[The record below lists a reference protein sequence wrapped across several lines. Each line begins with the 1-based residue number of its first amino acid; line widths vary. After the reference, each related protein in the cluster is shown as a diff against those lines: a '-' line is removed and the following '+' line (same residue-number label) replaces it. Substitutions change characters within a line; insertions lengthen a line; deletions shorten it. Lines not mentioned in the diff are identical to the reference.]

1 MKFQYALDESEH
13 WQRLSFINTPVLDHS
28 PLLSTETML
37 TVRAGLRK
45 LSSEDRWQEGDRQS
59 CRMVRQGEKITTHC
73 MQKTRCKCSR
83 RHCFTS
89 QDTWWTERNS
99 SGQTITGGSMSV
111 VPMEQSHYLSHGKRD
126 VMMHEHIT
134 FHCSWRLDI
143 YEVGKKDQLSS
154 KHIYTK
160 KYHWYCPKNITKIP
174 AIRMQDLFSVV
185 VLHE

>member
-37 TVRAGLRK
+37 TVRAGLMK

-111 VPMEQSHYLSHGKRD
+111 WFPWSKAIIYPMGRGTWWCMNTSPSIAAEGLTFMRWAKKISCPRSTFIQRNIIGTVLKILQKSLLSGCR
-126 VMMHEHIT
+126 
-134 FHCSWRLDI
+134 I
-143 YEVGKKDQLSS
+143 YFQ
-154 KHIYTK
+154 
-160 KYHWYCPKNITKIP
+160 
-174 AIRMQDLFSVV
+174 
-185 VLHE
+185 